1 MSTRQFSD
9 ELISRLGRINAA
21 IEADEGL
28 TSEIGAMPSSLFL
41 ATGLTPPMVP
51 STVAE
56 DVSPL
61 VKELCQKRCQAFARI
76 VQCLSDQYG
85 HGDIE
90 TLSADQ
96 LSALMQEA
104 HDLAER
110 WEEDEP
116 VEGWVC
122 DTELKRLL
130 QAHSE
135 LGVDIVTL
143 DDEDY
148 DEDDDEPAG

>member
-1 MSTRQFSD
+1 
-9 ELISRLGRINAA
+9 
-21 IEADEGL
+21 
-28 TSEIGAMPSSLFL
+28 
-41 ATGLTPPMVP
+41 MVP

-56 DVSPL
+56 DVSPP
-61 VKELCQKRCQAFARI
+61 VNELCQKRCQAFARI
-76 VQCLSDQYG
+76 VQCLSNQYG

-96 LSALMQEA
+96 LCALMQEA
-104 HDLAER
+104 HDLAAR

-116 VEGWVC
+116 VAGCVC

-130 QAHSE
+130 QAHNE
-135 LGVDIVTL
+135 LVVDIVTL

-148 DEDDDEPAG
+148 DEPAG

>member
-1 MSTRQFSD
+1 MSTRQFCD
-9 ELISRLGRINAA
+9 ELIGRLGRINAA
-21 IEADEGL
+21 IEADEAVGA
-28 TSEIGAMPSSLFL
+28 EIGATPSSLFL
-41 ATGLTPPMVP
+41 AAGITPPMVP
-51 STVAE
+51 AIVAE
-56 DVSPL
+56 DVSPF

-90 TLSADQ
+90 TLSAEQ
-96 LSALMQEA
+96 LSDLMQEA

-116 VEGWVC
+116 LEGWVC
-122 DTELKRLL
+122 DTELKRLM
-130 QAHSE
+130 QAHNE

-143 DDEDY
+143 DDED
-148 DEDDDEPAG
+148 DDEPAG